1 MCVLFQTPE
10 IANDSAAG
18 IEQTFHL
25 KMLSNFDSTTGE
37 QVFEQFQALIV
48 KEQYGEIA
56 KLGGGMTDEEFLK
69 HICLIMT
76 TLEHCN
82 GLFEYLQCRG
92 MIPGLLMHGN
102 MELVRKA
109 IIELKGSYFLDYCIS
124 RDHLQDAIILSFNN
138 YRYDRAINLLEA
150 VQGRFAIE
158 DEKCKRTRKPSE
170 LEIFMDLFFTKLAPE
185 KDTAQFLH
193 FLNLRGEIF
202 SKEYPSI
209 FAIFC
214 LVLVCRLQKG
224 LDDPNS
230 QKLLL
235 DLTAQ
240 PSLLTPK
247 VFVKAFISPYRDYYK
262 KDFVTY
268 AWREAVAEALEEESR
283 YGDGYGRMDGVWKH
297 MMNTFPGEFPE
308 AYPPSDEVNAAVLA
322 RFKTKRQLEEAWT
335 KQNASKLLEKVEEPV
350 TGISPTFSL
359 NLVPEYAITWI
370 TFVPN
375 SLRKQLTPEA
385 SEKVSEQLKILI
397 DGEEYTEIARIG
409 NNMKEADFF
418 KYLCPMITTLDHC
431 KSLFAY
437 LKRCDM
443 FADFFAYGNM
453 ELAKKV
459 IAEFKD
465 GSNYHI
471 SCDHTIKA
479 IIVTLN
485 EDQHDRVIDFLKAVQ
500 ERCIGEDEKR
510 EQLWER
516 TLFEGFVR
524 KFFNQLVPQKNSTP
538 LKRFLTLRREEL
550 NTQHPIIFETIC
562 QELVSYLKYSFD
574 DPNAKK
580 LLIDFI
586 GQPSLLTPKTFAKG
600 FLPSIPDFDSD
611 DSDAYDDEGAHVGDG
626 HDYTAEYEY
635 YFNSDDSDTDCYDVP
650 FRVKFIIY
658 GWREAVEEALK
669 GDYQGSSRWLWRQII
684 ETFPEAFPEK
694 FPPSNETL
702 AIVSKKFK
710 TKQEIEKEWAEDHA
724 PQILE

>member
-1 MCVLFQTPE
+1 
-10 IANDSAAG
+10 
-18 IEQTFHL
+18 
-25 KMLSNFDSTTGE
+25 MLSNFDSATSE

-56 KLGGGMTDEEFLK
+56 KLGGGMPDEDFLK

-76 TLEHCN
+76 TLEHCK
-82 GLFEYLQCRG
+82 GLFEYLKCRE
-92 MIPGLLMHGN
+92 MIPGFLMHGN
-102 MELVRKA
+102 MELVKKA
-109 IIELKGSYFLDYCIS
+109 IIELKGSYFLDYFIS
-124 RDHLQDAIILSFNN
+124 RDHIQDAIVLSFNN

-158 DEKCKRTRKPSE
+158 EEKYKRTKKPSE

-185 KDTAQFLH
+185 KDNTQLLH

-209 FAIFC
+209 FEIFC

-224 LDDPNS
+224 HDDPNS
-230 QKLLL
+230 QKLLV
-235 DLTAQ
+235 DLTAR

-283 YGDGYGRMDGVWKH
+283 YGDGYGRMDGVWKQ

-308 AYPPSDEVNAAVLA
+308 VYPPSDEVNAAVLA
-322 RFKTKRQLEEAWT
+322 RFKTKQQLEETLA
-335 KQNASKLLEKVEEPV
+335 KENALKLLEKLEEPV
-350 TGISPTFSL
+350 TDIFPSFPL
-359 NLVPEYAITWI
+359 NLVPEYTITWI
-370 TFVPN
+370 TFTPG
-375 SLRKQLTPEA
+375 SSQQQLTPQA
-385 SEKVSEQLKILI
+385 SENVSEQLKILI
-397 DGEEYTEIARIG
+397 DGEAYTEIARIG

-418 KYLCPMITTLDHC
+418 KYLCLMITTLDHC
-431 KSLFAY
+431 KGLFAY
-437 LKRCDM
+437 LKHCDM

-479 IIVTLN
+479 IILALN
-485 EDQHDRVIDFLKAVQ
+485 EDQHDRVIDFVKAVQ
-500 ERCIGEDEKR
+500 ERCMREDEKR
-510 EQLWER
+510 EQLGER
-516 TLFEGFVR
+516 TLFEGFMW
-524 KFFNQLVPQKNSTP
+524 KLFSKLVPEKNSTP
-538 LKRFLTLRREEL
+538 LKRFLRLRREEL
-550 NTQHPIIFETIC
+550 NTQHPIVFETIC
-562 QELVSYLKYSFD
+562 QELVSYLKYRFD

-580 LLIDFI
+580 LLIYFI

-626 HDYTAEYEY
+626 HDYTDEYEY
-635 YFNSDDSDTDCYDVP
+635 DFNSDESDADCDNVP
-650 FRVKFIIY
+650 FRVKFITY

-669 GDYQGSSRWLWRQII
+669 GEYQGSSRWLWRQII
-684 ETFPEAFPEK
+684 ETFPGAFPEN

-710 TKQEIEKEWAEDHA
+710 TKQEIEKEWAEEHA
-724 PQILE
+724 SQILE